1 MTFERLSMVKRSQHK
16 HTVLILFAVMGFQ
29 FLTACIPLAIGTAA
43 VTVVDLIQDRRTVGR
58 SIDDNS
64 LEVKLRSDI
73 NGDQHIGN
81 SAHISVT
88 VVNGI
93 VLLTGEIQREDHRKR
108 ALTLARRYPETRQ
121 VVDEMFLAN
130 ASGLNTR
137 AGDSWITSKVKTKLL
152 KTPGVPSSN
161 IKVVT
166 ENSRVYLL
174 GLVTRG
180 EAERAVDIARTVRGV
195 THIYKI
201 FEYIKP

>member
-1 MTFERLSMVKRSQHK
+1 MVKLSK
-16 HTVLILFAVMGFQ
+16 LKNTALVVIAVMGLQ
-29 FLTACIPLAIGTAA
+29 FLVACIPLAIGTAA

-73 NGDQHIGN
+73 KGDQEIGK

-88 VVNGI
+88 AMNGI
-93 VLLTGEIQREDHRKR
+93 VLLTGEIQREDQRKR

-121 VVDEMFLAN
+121 VVDEMFLTDATSLNSRAN
-130 ASGLNTR
+130 
-137 AGDSWITSKVKTKLL
+137 DSWITSKVKTKLI

-180 EAERAVDIARTVRGV
+180 ESERAVDIARTVRGV